1 MNTLFSPYVFYL
13 DKDKEV
19 TRHDIPTGVNLVR
32 IGHVVGTYFGTVIPF
47 NLFSHKW
54 GEILGKGQFGKLIIS
69 MAVVS
74 AGIILL
80 GYISVFVFLLVF
92 ALYCGKAVSMF
103 GDNID
108 EQKKK

>member
-1 MNTLFSPYVFYL
+1 
-13 DKDKEV
+13 
-19 TRHDIPTGVNLVR
+19 
-32 IGHVVGTYFGTVIPF
+32 
-47 NLFSHKW
+47 
-54 GEILGKGQFGKLIIS
+54 